1 MNTLQ
6 FYFENAKSL
15 KNAKLTSSEKSKV
28 NKAKKELNRQKKLEK
43 QAQKARQSEMDQL
56 AVYVHKNEINA
67 LKAGLLSDRDY
78 LSIRARLLRHSNN
91 LANLFSNLWLSTFI
105 WNC

>member
-56 AVYVHKNEINA
+56 AVYVHKTEISA
-67 LKAGLLSDRDY
+67 LKNGLLSDRDY
-78 LSIRARLLRHSNN
+78 LSIRSRLLRHSNI
-91 LANLFSNLWLSTFI
+91 LVSLFSGLYFDSYFAV
-105 WNC
+105 